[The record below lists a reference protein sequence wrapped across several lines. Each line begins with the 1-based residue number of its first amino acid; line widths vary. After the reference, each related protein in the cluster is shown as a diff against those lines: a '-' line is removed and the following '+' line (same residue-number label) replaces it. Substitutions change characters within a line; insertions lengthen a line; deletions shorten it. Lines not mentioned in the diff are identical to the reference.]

1 MSHKDYFRVE
11 AADLEKYAE
20 GLEAIAESLILIEIL
35 QSLSKNDETLV
46 PKQVRHLVNTFLDK
60 NPEATIKAIAE
71 SLKRDALK
79 MRTIAGE

>member
-1 MSHKDYFRVE
+1 MSCKDYFRVE

-60 NPEATIKAIAE
+60 NPEATIKEIAD